1 MSTAITNSAFII
13 TSASPVVKR
22 TPLYG
27 GFLARFVAFL
37 IDTTILVFWYS
48 VILYSIA
55 DSALQFNNWKLAVF
69 EGGISNFELEALL
82 QLFFF
87 SLYFPVLHWLY
98 YTLLE
103 ASPKQ
108 ATIGKFTL
116 GLKVTDLR
124 GKRISYLQANLRYFG
139 RLISALPLL
148 TGFLLILFTRRRQA
162 LHDYVASTLVITE
175 Q

>member
-1 MSTAITNSAFII
+1 MVEFQ
-13 TSASPVVKR
+13 
-22 TPLYG
+22 
-27 GFLARFVAFL
+27 
-37 IDTTILVFWYS
+37 S
-48 VILYSIA
+48 VM
-55 DSALQFNNWKLAVF
+55 
-69 EGGISNFELEALL
+69 

-124 GKRISYLQANLRYFG
+124 GKRISLWQANLRYFS
-139 RLISALPLL
+139 RVLSLLPLL
-148 TGFLLILFTRRRQA
+148 LGFILILFTRRRQA
-162 LHDYVASTLVITE
+162 LHDYVARTVVMTE

>member
-1 MSTAITNSAFII
+1 MPTAITNSAFV
-13 TSASPVVKR
+13 SMPAPPVIKR
-22 TPLYG
+22 APLYG
-27 GFLARFVAFL
+27 SLANRFVAFL
-37 IDTTILVFWYS
+37 VDTTLLVFFYS
-48 VILYSIA
+48 IILYSLE
-55 DSALQFNNWKLAVF
+55 DNPLQFNTWKEFVF
-69 EGGISNFELEALL
+69 FGGISTPELEAVLHV
-82 QLFFF
+82 FFF

-124 GKRISYLQANLRYFG
+124 GKRITWLQANARYFSK
-139 RLISALPLL
+139 LLSALPLL
-148 TGFLLILFTRRRQA
+148 TGFLLILSTRRKQM
-162 LHDYVASTLVITE
+162 LHDYISRSIVVTE